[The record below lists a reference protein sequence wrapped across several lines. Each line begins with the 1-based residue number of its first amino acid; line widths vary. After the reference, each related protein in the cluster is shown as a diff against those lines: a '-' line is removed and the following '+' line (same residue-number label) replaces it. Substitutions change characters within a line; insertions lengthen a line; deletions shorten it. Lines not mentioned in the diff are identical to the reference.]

1 MNRNTLSAWMAGAMI
16 LCALPARSQSL
27 GQFGGAA
34 TLPMNAHT
42 FGTYVDATSHE
53 VGFITALR
61 MSFYPNVDF
70 GFQGGLKR
78 LDYDSPDGNALRLGT
93 DIKFGGPRQRNGFP
107 VDLAFGAGLGVDTG
121 DNLSTLTIGPSV
133 IASRGF
139 ASGSSAVIEPYA
151 SFGIVYSSVNS
162 NGQDDT
168 GTQFPLRLG
177 AEFRFA
183 PEMRFVLEYQ
193 HYEGTRLGDR
203 DAFSLGATFP
213 F

>member
-1 MNRNTLSAWMAGAMI
+1 MNRNTLSAWMAGAML
-16 LCALPARSQSL
+16 LCALPAHSQSL
-27 GQFGGAA
+27 GQFGGAV

-53 VGFITALR
+53 VGFLAALR

-78 LDYDSPDGNALRLGT
+78 LDYNSPDGNALRLGT
-93 DIKFGGPRQRNGFP
+93 DIKLGGPRARNGFP

-121 DNLSTLTIGPSV
+121 DNLSTLTIGPNV
-133 IASRGF
+133 IASRGYN
-139 ASGSSAVIEPYA
+139 AGGSTVIEPYA
-151 SFGIVYSSVNS
+151 AFGIVYASVSTND
-162 NGQDDT
+162 QDDT

-177 AEFRFA
+177 AEFRFT
-183 PEMRFVLEYQ
+183 PDMRFVMEYQ
-193 HYEGTRLGDR
+193 HFEGTRMGDR
-203 DAFSLGATFP
+203 DGFAIGATFP